1 VHIVIQVSL
10 SIGPSV
16 KALSLTAE
24 TDSPGATRLSVLHV
38 SDETARQGA
47 SATAEISVN
56 ALVHIVNADFACP
69 APSAIGTL
77 SAFRDLSTDRRET
90 LGIGVGGISIL
101 ETVPGN
107 LLDSIEIAHS

>member
-47 SATAEISVN
+47 SATAEISVH
-56 ALVHIVNADFACP
+56 AFVHIVHADFASP
-69 APSAIGTL
+69 APEPIGSL
-77 SAFRDLSTDRRET
+77 AAFRHLSTDRRET

-101 ETVPGN
+101 ETFPGN
-107 LLDSIEIAHS
+107 GLDSIKIGH